1 MKLANKI
8 ALLIVLGLFLAYPSV
23 GIAPAASQ
31 SASVAY
37 DDAKRAY
44 LDLIEDSGRVKFR
57 HNWKKVIRGFERVV
71 SASGNDAINARARYM
86 IGQCY
91 EQLYTYSLLSDDAR
105 EAIAAYEKLAEKHP
119 KNRLADDGLYH
130 NGEIYENAL
139 GDSGQAYLSYKRIV
153 DDFSSGDMVRKAR
166 AKVNELAAHK
176 PAPPTPPTPVTP
188 APAPAPLPV
197 LDPPAHTIIGLRHWS
212 NPTYT
217 RIVIDTSGEVKFTSH
232 LLKADPNL
240 GKPPRLYLDIDDATL
255 DPTSVPTEVPI
266 NDSLLKRVRL
276 ARNTLNSVRVVLD
289 IETIKRYRVFAL
301 PDPARIVIDVVG
313 TESPSS
319 IEQALAA
326 ARGSGAPV
334 PVVPTPSTGGSPAV
348 TLAGQLGLRVKRIV
362 IDPGHGGKDPG
373 AIGCSGTYE
382 KKIVLAISKKVAK
395 ILRERGYEVILTRE
409 TDKYLRLEER
419 TAIANTNR
427 ADLFVSIH
435 ANAAR
440 NKRAHGIE
448 TYYLSLAT
456 DEESVRVAA
465 RENATSSRK
474 MSDLQLIL
482 QDLMTTSKVNESTL
496 LAGYVQE
503 SMVTGIRDH
512 FTKVKDLGV
521 KRAPFFVL
529 IGAEMPCL
537 LVETGFMSNPEE
549 ERRLRSGAYQD
560 QLARSIAEGIEKYSN
575 QLKVSSY

>member
-8 ALLIVLGLFLAYPSV
+8 VMSVILGLLIAYPMTGFV
-23 GIAPAASQ
+23 RAASPT
-31 SASVAY
+31 SDEAY
-37 DDAKRAY
+37 SEAKRSY
-44 LDLIEDSGRVKFR
+44 LDLIEDTDRVKYR
-57 HNWKKVIRGFERVV
+57 HNWKKVIRGFERVF
-71 SASGNDAINARARYM
+71 SCSGKEEIKARTWYM

-91 EQLYTYSLLSDDAR
+91 EQLYTYSLLADDAR
-105 EAIAAYEKLAEKHP
+105 EAIAAYEKLADEFP
-119 KNRLADDGLYH
+119 KNRLADDALYH

-139 GDSGQAYLSYKRIV
+139 GDPGQAYLAYRRIV
-153 DDFSSGDMVRKAR
+153 DDFSSGDMMSKAR
-166 AKVNELAAHK
+166 AKVEELAAHK
-176 PAPPTPPTPVTP
+176 PAPPPPPAATS
-188 APAPAPLPV
+188 APASAPAV
-197 LDPPAHTIIGLRHWS
+197 EVDPPSNEVVGVRHWS

-217 RIVIDTSGEVKFTSH
+217 RIVIDTKKDAVFTSH
-232 LLKADPNL
+232 MLKADQNL
-240 GKPPRLYLDIDDATL
+240 GKPPRLYIDIDDSGL
-255 DPTSVPTEVPI
+255 DPASVPAEVPI
-266 NDSLLKRVRL
+266 NDGLLKRVRV
-276 ARNTLNSVRVVLD
+276 ARNTLNTVRVVLD

-301 PDPARIVIDVVG
+301 PDPERIVIDIVG
-313 TESPSS
+313 SDAPSS

-326 ARGSGAPV
+326 ARGGAA
-334 PVVPTPSTGGSPAV
+334 VPTPPTPPTGTTPAV
-348 TLAGQLGLRVKRIV
+348 TLAGQLGLQVKRIV

-373 AIGCSGTYE
+373 AIGCSGTHE
-382 KKIVLAISKKVAK
+382 KKIVLSISKKVAK
-395 ILRERGYEVILTRE
+395 ILRDKGYEVILTRNSDE
-409 TDKYLRLEER
+409 YLQLEER

-440 NKRAHGIE
+440 SKQAHGIE

-456 DEESVRVAA
+456 DENSVRVAA

-503 SMVTGIRDH
+503 SMITQVGEQ
-512 FTKVKDLGV
+512 FKVKDLGV

-537 LVETGFMSNPEE
+537 LVETGFMSNPDEE
-549 ERRLRSGAYQD
+549 KRLRSDTYQNH
-560 QLARSIAEGIEKYSN
+560 LAESIAAGVEKYAN